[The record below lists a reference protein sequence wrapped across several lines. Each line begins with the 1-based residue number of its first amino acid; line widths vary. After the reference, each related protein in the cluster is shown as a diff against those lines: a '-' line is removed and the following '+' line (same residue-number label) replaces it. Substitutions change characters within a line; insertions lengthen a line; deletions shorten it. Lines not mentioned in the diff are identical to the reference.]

1 MANSPK
7 KETAEAAPEAVAAK
21 PGSNK
26 KWILIALTGVLLAA
40 GAAGGTWFM
49 LKSGHA
55 EDGDAPAKQ
64 AQKAEK
70 PKNDEPPVFLP
81 LEAFVVNLRGQ
92 APQTSDQF
100 LQTEM
105 TLRLAGPE
113 VVNLVK
119 LHMPEVRNRVLRLLS
134 TKTAQDVLT
143 TEGKDSLAESIRTE
157 ITGVIDPASI
167 KPAKKPKIAKL
178 KDDETGEA
186 EEDEEAT
193 TADPKGKK
201 AAKKE
206 EDADEEAEEPEETT
220 DAGAEERADD
230 GEAAAVNEHKVKS
243 VLFTSF
249 IIQ

>member
-7 KETAEAAPEAVAAK
+7 KETVDAAPEAVAAK
-21 PGSNK
+21 PGGK
-26 KWILIALTGVLLAA
+26 KNLILIALAGVLLAA

-55 EDGDAPAKQ
+55 EDGDAPSKQ
-64 AQKAEK
+64 AQKAAK
-70 PKNDEPPVFLP
+70 PKIDEPPVFLP
-81 LEAFVVNLRGQ
+81 LEAFVVNLRAQ
-92 APQTSDQF
+92 TPQNSDQF

-105 TLRLAGPE
+105 TLRLAGPD

-119 LHMPEVRNRVLRLLS
+119 LHMPEVRSRVLRLLS

-143 TEGKDSLAESIRTE
+143 SEGKDSLAESIRTE

-178 KDDETGEA
+178 KDGEA
-186 EEDEEAT
+186 EEDEEAA
-193 TADPKGKK
+193 TADAKGKK
-201 AAKKE
+201 AAKNVE
-206 EDADEEAEEPEETT
+206 EAEEEAEEPEEAT
-220 DAGAEERADD
+220 DAGADERADGGKD
-230 GEAAAVNEHKVKS
+230 AEVNEHKVKS

>member
-7 KETAEAAPEAVAAK
+7 KETAEAAPEAAAAK
-21 PGSNK
+21 PGGKK
-26 KWILIALTGVLLAA
+26 KWILIALAGVLFAA

-64 AQKAEK
+64 AKKAEK
-70 PKNDEPPVFLP
+70 PKDDEPPVFLP
-81 LEAFVVNLRGQ
+81 LEAFVVNLRAQ
-92 APQTSDQF
+92 TPQNSDQF

-119 LHMPEVRNRVLRLLS
+119 LHMPEVRSRVLRLLS

-167 KPAKKPKIAKL
+167 KPAEKPKIAKL
-178 KDDETGEA
+178 KDDETGKA
-186 EEDEEAT
+186 DEDEEAT

-201 AAKKE
+201 AAKIE
-206 EDADEEAEEPEETT
+206 EDADAEEPEETT
-220 DAGAEERADD
+220 DAGAEEQADG
-230 GEAAAVNEHKVKS
+230 GEAAGVNEHKVKS

-249 IIQ
+249 IVQ

>member
-7 KETAEAAPEAVAAK
+7 KETAEAAPEVVAAR
-21 PGSNK
+21 PGGK
-26 KWILIALTGVLLAA
+26 KNLILIALAGVLLAA

-64 AQKAEK
+64 AQKAAK
-70 PKNDEPPVFLP
+70 PKIDEPPVYLP
-81 LEAFVVNLRGQ
+81 LEAFVVNLRAQ
-92 APQTSDQF
+92 TPQTSDQF

-119 LHMPEVRNRVLRLLS
+119 LHMPEVRSRVLRLLS

-143 TEGKDSLAESIRTE
+143 SEGKDSLAESIRTE

-167 KPAKKPKIAKL
+167 KSAKKPAIAKL

-186 EEDEEAT
+186 EEEEEAT
-193 TADPKGKK
+193 TADAKGKK

-206 EDADEEAEEPEETT
+206 EDADAEEPEETT
-220 DAGAEERADD
+220 DAGAEEQAD
-230 GEAAAVNEHKVKS
+230 GSEAAGVNEHKVKS

>member
-7 KETAEAAPEAVAAK
+7 KETAEAAPEASAAK
-21 PGSNK
+21 SGSKK
-26 KWILIALTGVLLAA
+26 KWVLIALAGVLLVA
-40 GAAGGTWFM
+40 GAAGGAWFM
-49 LKSGHA
+49 LKSGPA
-55 EDGDAPAKQ
+55 DAGDAPAKT
-64 AQKAEK
+64 AKKTEK
-70 PKNDEPPVFLP
+70 PKDNEPPVFLP
-81 LEAFVVNLRGQ
+81 LEAFVVNLRAQ
-92 APQTSDQF
+92 APQTGDQF

-113 VVNLVK
+113 VVNMVK

-134 TKTAQDVLT
+134 TKTSQDLLT

-167 KPAKKPKIAKL
+167 KPATKPKIEKI

-186 EEDEEAT
+186 KEEEEAGT
-193 TADPKGKK
+193 VAPQEKVAGKVAEKEAD
-201 AAKKE
+201 A
-206 EDADEEAEEPEETT
+206 EAEEPEETT
-220 DAGAEERADD
+220 DADD
-230 GEAAAVNEHKVKS
+230 DEDVAIEEHKVKS